1 MICLCSNCHTQWDG
15 NEIGIHPRN
24 NTLIIAIAIEQEV
37 TQSGKTYTELSGMKI
52 HFKKPDPP
60 FVLLKHRHQYF
71 KRMLVKEAIN
81 ARLLATRKRKRKRK
95 ESALLLNDNDNDKK
109 SDTQKVKKTT
119 RSKAK

>member
-15 NEIGIHPRN
+15 NKIGIHPRN
-24 NTLIIAIAIEQEV
+24 KTLIIAKAIELEV
-37 TQSGKTYTELSGMKI
+37 TQSGKAYNELSGMKI

-60 FVLLKHRHQYF
+60 FVLLKYRYQYF
-71 KRMLVKEAIN
+71 NRMLVKEAIN
-81 ARLLATRKRKRKRK
+81 ARLLATRKRKRK

-109 SDTQKVKKTT
+109 SVTQKVKKTT